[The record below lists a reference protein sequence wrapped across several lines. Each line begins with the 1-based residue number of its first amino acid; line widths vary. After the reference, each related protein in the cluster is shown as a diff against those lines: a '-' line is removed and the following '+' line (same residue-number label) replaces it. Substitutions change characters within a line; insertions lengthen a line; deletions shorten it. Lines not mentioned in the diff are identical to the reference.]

1 MNGCGWIFFPEHE
14 VWNGIR
20 RATEARAERE
30 GDIDDGG
37 KSTSRLSV
45 NTIIMIIINL

>member
-1 MNGCGWIFFPEHE
+1 MDVDGYFSQNMECGMGLEEPQKH
-14 VWNGIR
+14 VQR
-20 RATEARAERE
+20 ERE

>member
-1 MNGCGWIFFPEHE
+1 MQREKEG
-14 VWNGIR
+14 
-20 RATEARAERE
+20 E